1 MFCNHNPPRILS
13 LGRICLRAW
22 LAEPVDSLGAKLKK
36 SKKMAMMAGIW
47 KTRFSD
53 GKPDYRFNLSKSPG
67 FEMHPAFLQVVE
79 LLGIYIHQTCKKNT
93 CLYMYVCVKPL
104 HVCVAVD

>member
-1 MFCNHNPPRILS
+1 
-13 LGRICLRAW
+13 
-22 LAEPVDSLGAKLKK
+22 
-36 SKKMAMMAGIW
+36 MAMMAGIW